1 MPPSAAEYQFKYQ
14 VNGTDVGESRH
25 LEHWTNIN
33 TYYHAPNGY
42 NRNSN
47 VAVIPF
53 CLDTTSYQP
62 TGTLN
67 FSRIDK
73 FQIVT
78 PPTVPFTSMV
88 QGPYLYA
95 VGYNMLEIKNGT
107 SSLLYWD

>member
-1 MPPSAAEYQFKYQ
+1 MPTAADYQFKYQ

-25 LEHWTNIN
+25 LDQWTNIN
-33 TYYHAPNGY
+33 TYYHTPNGY
-42 NRNSN
+42 FRDTD

-88 QGPYLYA
+88 TGSYLYA
-95 VGYNMLEIKNGT
+95 VGYNVIEIKDGT
-107 SSLLYWD
+107 ASLLYWD

>member
-1 MPPSAAEYQFKYQ
+1 MPAVADYQFKYQ

-25 LEHWTNIN
+25 LEQWTDVNA
-33 TYYHAPNGY
+33 YYHAPNGY
-42 NRNSN
+42 FSNTN

-78 PPTVPFTSMV
+78 PPTAPFTSMV
-88 QGPYLYA
+88 TGSYLYA
-95 VGYNMLEIKNGT
+95 VGYNVLEIKDGT
-107 SSLLYWD
+107 ASLLYWD